1 MQKSLPAVE
10 PTRYKEI
17 FKGTGT
23 SVAQVSKALGLS
35 YAYVSS
41 MLCGTVNLTPEN
53 KEKLDTLVNSLVWG
67 DDA

>member
-10 PTRYKEI
+10 PTKYREI

-23 SVAQVSKALGLS
+23 SVAQVSKAIGLS

-41 MLCGTVNLTPEN
+41 MLCGTVTLTPEN
-53 KEKLDTLVNSLVWG
+53 KDKLDTLVESLVWG
-67 DDA
+67 TDG